1 MSISTVVTR
10 GFGSF
15 GTIPF
20 VVTAGYSIGAAI
32 IILPCN
38 VNFFGI
44 LKDTLSFS
52 NAMTAQPTFKNEI
65 KDTLNFEDGIT
76 DIRNFKGD
84 IC

>member
-1 MSISTVVTR
+1 MSIATVVTR

-20 VVTAGYSIGAAI
+20 IVTAGYSIAAAVI
-32 IILPCN
+32 IPPCN
-38 VNFFGI
+38 INFFGI
-44 LKDTLSFS
+44 LTDTLSFG

-76 DIRNFKGD
+76 DTKTFKGD